1 MADKFLNT
9 GQGAVNLSNGT
20 VNIIAAELG
29 AVNLQASKPVKTN
42 ATKQLVSGDL
52 DIADITNLQSELT
65 TKTELNYVE
74 DDSVRVTPAAGELKL
89 YAKTDNHFYKM
100 DDTGDEKQI
109 GNVFSNTMPSNHS
122 LAIFQ
127 GGSGQHI
134 VGSSI
139 IYNQNL
145 SALENVE
152 LISNNTDQI
161 FLLPGTIELI
171 TSTVAI
177 KGNTDFYNNNVTNVL
192 TLNGIVPINILQ
204 NTGATP
210 MTGTYTPSVA
220 QDIATK
226 DYVDNH
232 NTSGN
237 YVKTNGTSTMTGN
250 LNLGSQNITGA
261 NEVSLNVINKQGVQ
275 TDIRVNTNPYFDISG
290 GDFGSILR
298 LIADESNL
306 NNDAGEIHFY
316 QDGSILSGAVLM
328 NGATKTMN
336 VVSCG
341 HSGAGGLEFKVGGV
355 SDSPYTAPT
364 KMTIG
369 QNGDVVLEDSIR
381 VKSTNEFEFGF
392 GDATKNQFS
401 GRCTYKGFSLFALDF
416 VGAAVGAADR
426 QVQIYEDLTLKAVI
440 QTSDER
446 LKHHI
451 RPIEIKMAGE
461 LIDNLQ
467 PKCFMWKN
475 IDRLTGEV
483 RDFTDHHC
491 YMGLIAQEVKT
502 TQDMIGDAMGEK
514 LRISRN
520 PKNEKDF
527 MSVSYTQLIAPMMK
541 CIQDLR
547 TRVSLLEEKI
557 NSTV

>member
-9 GQGAVNLSNGT
+9 GEGAVNLSNGT
-20 VNIIAAELG
+20 VDIIASSLG
-29 AVNLQASKPVKTN
+29 AVNFQASKPLKTN
-42 ATKQLVSGDL
+42 AVKQLVSEDL
-52 DIADITNLQSELT
+52 DISDIINLQSELT
-65 TKTELNYVE
+65 TKQELNFIE
-74 DDSVRVTPAAGELKL
+74 DDTVRTTPDAGEIKL
-89 YAKTDNHFYKM
+89 YAKTDKHFYKM

-109 GNVFSNTMPSNHS
+109 GNVYSTGTSTNNH
-122 LAIFQ
+122 LVVWQ
-127 GGSGQHI
+127 GTTGDNIQDSGIH
-134 VGSSI
+134 
-139 IYNQNL
+139 YN
-145 SALENVE
+145 SATNALDNVE
-152 LISNNTDQI
+152 ILKNGLDEIILNGGIQ
-161 FLLPGTIELI
+161 LI
-171 TSTVAI
+171 TSNNI
-177 KGNTDFYNNNVTNVL
+177 SMKGATDFYSNNITNVN
-192 TLNGIVPINILQ
+192 TINGITPSSILLD
-204 NTGATP
+204 NGTTP
-210 MTGTYTPSVA
+210 MTGGYTPIVA
-220 QDIATK
+220 LDIATK

-237 YVKTNGTSTMTGN
+237 YVKTDGTSTMTGN
-250 LNLGSQNITGA
+250 LNLGSQNIINA
-261 NEVSLNVINKQGVQ
+261 NEVSLNVINKNGSQNNI
-275 TDIRVNTNPYFDISG
+275 TINTNPYFDISG
-290 GDFGSILR
+290 GQFGSILR
-298 LIADESNL
+298 LLADRSNL

-316 QDGSILSGAVLM
+316 QDGAILSGAVLM

-336 VVSCG
+336 IVSCG

-369 QNGDVVLEDSIR
+369 QNGDVVLENSIR
-381 VKSTNEFEFGF
+381 VKGINEFEFGF

-401 GRCTYKGFSLFALDF
+401 GRCTYKGFSQFALDF

-483 RDFTDHHC
+483 REFTDHHC

-502 TQDMIGDAMGEK
+502 TQDMIGNIMGEK

-520 PKNEKDF
+520 PKNEKDY

-547 TRVSLLEEKI
+547 KRVKLNI
-557 NSTV
+557 IDII

>member
-29 AVNLQASKPVKTN
+29 AVNLIPSKPVKTN
-42 ATKQLVSGDL
+42 ATKQLVSEDL
-52 DIADITNLQSELT
+52 DIADITNLQSELA
-65 TKTELNYVE
+65 TKTELNFVE
-74 DDSVRVTPAAGELKL
+74 NDNVRVTPAAGELKL
-89 YAKTDNHFYKM
+89 YAKSDNHLYRM
-100 DDTGDEKQI
+100 DDTGDEKQM
-109 GNVFSNTMPSNHS
+109 GNVFTTGMSTNHA
-122 LAIFQ
+122 LAVFQ
-127 GGSGQHI
+127 GGSGDHI
-134 VGSSI
+134 TSSTI
-139 IYNQNL
+139 TYNQNL
-145 SALENVE
+145 SGLENVE
-152 LISNNTDQI
+152 LISNGLDQVL
-161 FLLPGTIELI
+161 LLPGTIELV
-171 TSTVAI
+171 SNNVAI
-177 KGNTDFYNNNVTNVL
+177 KGSTDFYSNNITNVA
-192 TLNGIVPINILQ
+192 TLNGISPANILQ
-204 NTGATP
+204 NTGGTP
-210 MTGTYTPSVA
+210 MTQTYIPQQP
-220 QDIATK
+220 QDIATRT
-226 DYVDNH
+226 YVDNH
-232 NTSGN
+232 STSGN
-237 YVKTNGTSTMTGN
+237 YVKVDGTSTMSGN
-250 LNLGSQNITGA
+250 LQLGNQNITNT
-261 NEVSLNVINKQGVQ
+261 NEVSLNVINKNGAQNN
-275 TDIRVNTNPYFDISG
+275 IRINTNPYLDVSG

-298 LIADESNL
+298 LVADESNI
-306 NNDAGEIHFY
+306 NNDAGEVHFY
-316 QDGSILSGAVLM
+316 QDGGVLSGAVLM

-341 HSGAGGLEFKVGGV
+341 HSGAGGLEFRVGGV
-355 SDSPYTAPT
+355 SDTPYTAPT

-381 VKSTNEFEFGF
+381 VKGINEVEFGF

-446 LKHHI
+446 LKENI

-461 LIDNLQ
+461 LIDSLQ

-483 RDFTDHHC
+483 REFKDHHC
-491 YMGLIAQEVKT
+491 YMGLIAQEVKA
-502 TQDMIGDAMGEK
+502 TQDTIGDAMGEK

-520 PKNEKDF
+520 PKNEQDY

-547 TRVSLLEEKI
+547 ARVAILESK
-557 NSTV
+557 